1 MVEDINNKHAAAQKM
16 GSQVHDKD
24 ELITISEKND
34 MIHDEA

>member
-1 MVEDINNKHAAAQKM
+1 M

-34 MIHDEA
+34 MIHDEAEAWQRQQPMNS